1 MKTRLLTILM
11 GLTCLIPL
19 AAQTSPPIQIRVRQQ
34 ENVFVVPNGST
45 LNMAATAVGKPTLL
59 NITIIYQG
67 NTSALFSA
75 PPGLIGSTA
84 FTFSSIGELPLTL
97 QQNSSFTFDAIY
109 TPTSSAA
116 AGAQVSIGYTEAG
129 LIPGSPSVGGNVLLN
144 LTGTTPDLNLSY
156 ALSANA
162 NIIPIA
168 NGGTLAFG
176 EVPVNT
182 TPAATFIVLNTL
194 EH

>member
-1 MKTRLLTILM
+1 MKMRLLALLVGIT
-11 GLTCLIPL
+11 GLFSAT
-19 AAQTSPPIQIRVRQQ
+19 AQTSPPIQIRVRQQ
-34 ENVFVVPNGST
+34 ENVFIVPNGST
-45 LNMAATAVGKPTLL
+45 LNMAATAVGKPVLL
-59 NITIIYQG
+59 NITITYQG

-84 FTFSSIGELPLTL
+84 FTFTSIGQLPLTL

-116 AGAQVSIGYTEAG
+116 AGSQVSIGYTEAG

-144 LTGTTPDLNLSY
+144 LTGTTPDLILSY

-168 NGGTLAFG
+168 NVYFRASY
-176 EVPVNT
+176 
-182 TPAATFIVLNTL
+182 
-194 EH
+194 